1 MSAVR
6 EEQPKRDVHLML
18 VGQDQAAKPERAPQK
33 RESNPYEELKKDF
46 LIDYSLRGNLGP
58 VRPAGEEILDARQLP
73 EDLNHTESDPDVK
86 YVPSIPTPSKM

>member
-86 YVPSIPTPSKM
+86 YVPSILTPSKM